1 MSGAAVSSEW
11 SDEAFS
17 HPPLADHT
25 GPFPHRPFLE
35 AWWRHESHGDELAL
49 VSTDDSTLPLRLSEG
64 SVLFCG
70 DADLT
75 DYHNP
80 LGDPQEAIGAAGARF
95 SGTDYRFDS
104 LPGAAARPL
113 LAALDAG
120 GHRCE
125 MRDHTVTAVID
136 LPDDP
141 EAWLA
146 GIGKRNRHEL
156 RRKRR
161 RFDEILGDAHLERR
175 ADREAVALFA
185 QMHRAAAGEKG
196 GFMTDAREEFFA
208 DLVANAGAAVDVLS
222 TDDGPVAAAFA
233 FAQADG
239 YYLYNS
245 AYSPNAA
252 SASPGIALLAG
263 IIETLIADGVPR
275 LDLLKG
281 DEPYKFR
288 LGAAARPLY
297 RIEGTFA

>member
-1 MSGAAVSSEW
+1 MSPVSSEW

-35 AWWRHESHGDELAL
+35 AWWRHEGHGDELAL

-64 SVLFCG
+64 RVLFCG

-80 LGDPQEAIGAAGARF
+80 LGDPQEAIGAAAARF
-95 SGTDYRFDS
+95 TGTDYRFDS
-104 LPGAAARPL
+104 LPSAAAKPL
-113 LAALDAG
+113 LGALE
-120 GHRCE
+120 GHAPS
-125 MRDHTVTAVID
+125 MTDDTVTAVID
-136 LPDDP
+136 LPDDL
-141 EAWLA
+141 ETWLA

-161 RFDEILGDAHLERR
+161 RFGEALGDANLERR
-175 ADREAVALFA
+175 DDPEVVALFVE
-185 QMHRAAAGEKG
+185 MHRAAAGEKG
-196 GFMTDAREEFFA
+196 GFMTEAREEFFA
-208 DLVANAGAAVDVLS
+208 DLIANAGATVDVLS
-222 TDDGPVAAAFA
+222 TEDGPVAAAFA
-233 FAQADG
+233 FAEADG

-245 AYSPNAA
+245 AYAPSAA
-252 SASPGIALLAG
+252 SSSPGIALLAA

-288 LGAAARPLY
+288 LGAVARPLY
-297 RIEGTFA
+297 RIEGTFT